1 MNKNIKRII
10 SMVMVIGAVSAF
22 EPVKYTNI
30 FIAEANA
37 SSDIYLKGISVMD
50 ADDIVLTKSKKTYS
64 TAVPNSTDKAYI
76 KVTTNDEDDVVKID
90 GQTPEKV
97 SSRKYSIELDLE
109 KGKNEFEIEVESED
123 GDDSRTYTLKIDRG
137 GKQSTDEDSV
147 FLDMINVDYG
157 EVEFEKEKTEY
168 DLEVEEDVTEIRIQ
182 AKPEE
187 SSTKVYIEGN
197 RVDEDD
203 KYRRTVKLVNG
214 ENCVKIEI
222 EDEDDEDNTKTYT
235 LNIYRGENPN
245 SNIKVDTSKFDNEQ
259 DEIYLDNLK
268 VNDGDL
274 KISPNFNKKI
284 TSYTLDVE
292 ESTDSIIVK
301 GDTEYD
307 ANIVKINGSTADSK
321 NRKRVQLTPGKNII
335 EVQVNNDVDDDD
347 KDDYLKRVYTL
358 TVYRGTSEGTSETD
372 RTETS
377 VDTDKENNQTTSEN
391 NGQGSVNIGNVDT
404 SVKPSQWV
412 NVNGQWQYNDVSGN
426 PLKNTWFYDN
436 SNGKTYYLQ
445 ADGNMAT
452 GWIIYNGSWYYLDQS
467 GAKQTGWQ
475 HLGSSWYY
483 LDSEGKMQT
492 GWFKDSNGKWYYLYD
507 SGAMAFNTTID
518 GYKLGSDG
526 AWIK

>member
-10 SMVMVIGAVSAF
+10 AMVMAIGAVSAF
-22 EPVKYTNI
+22 EPVKYSEI
-30 FIAEANA
+30 FTTEANA
-37 SSDIYLKGISVMD
+37 SSDIYLKSISVMD
-50 ADDIVLTKSKKTYS
+50 GDDIVLTKSKKTYS

-76 KVTTNDEDDVVKID
+76 RVTTNDEDDIVKID
-90 GQTPEKV
+90 GENPEKV
-97 SSRKYSIELDLE
+97 SSRKYSIVLDLE

-168 DLEVEEDVTEIRIQ
+168 DLEVEEDVSEIRIQ

-197 RVDEDD
+197 IVDEDD
-203 KYRRTVKLVNG
+203 KYRRTVKLVKG
-214 ENCVKIEI
+214 ANCVKIEI

-235 LNIYRGENPN
+235 LNIYRGKNPN

-259 DEIYLDNLK
+259 DEIYLDNLT

-284 TSYTLDVE
+284 TSYTLDVDE
-292 ESTDSIIVK
+292 DTENIIVK

-307 ANIVKINGSTADSK
+307 ANIVKINGNTADSK
-321 NRKRVQLTPGKNII
+321 NKKRVKLVPGKNVI
-335 EVQVNNDVDDDD
+335 EVQVNTDVDDDD
-347 KDDYLKRVYTL
+347 KDDYLKRIYTL
-358 TVYRGTSEGTSETD
+358 TVYRGTSEGTSETNKKETVTN
-372 RTETS
+372 TEDKKEET
-377 VDTDKENNQTTSEN
+377 TAEEKKENAVGTEN
-391 NGQGSVNIGNVDT
+391 NSN
-404 SVKPSQWV
+404 VKPSQWV

-452 GWIIYNGSWYYLDQS
+452 GWIIYNGYWYYLDQS

-475 HLGSSWYY
+475 HLGSYWYY

-492 GWFKDSNGKWYYLYD
+492 GWLHDSDGKWYYLYD
-507 SGAMAFNTTID
+507 SGAMAYSTTID
-518 GYKLGSDG
+518 GYKLGADG

>member
-10 SMVMVIGAVSAF
+10 AMVMAIGAISVF
-22 EPVKYTNI
+22 EPVKYSEI
-30 FIAEANA
+30 FTTEANA
-37 SSDIYLKGISVMD
+37 SSDIYLKSISVMD
-50 ADDIVLTKSKKTYS
+50 GDDITLTKSKKTY
-64 TAVPNSTDKAYI
+64 TTNVPNSTDVAYI
-76 KVTTNDEDDVVKID
+76 RVTANDRDDVITID
-90 GQTPEKV
+90 GTKMEN
-97 SSRKYSIELDLE
+97 SSNRKYQYEYELE
-109 KGKNEFEIEVESED
+109 KGMNEIEIEVESKD

-137 GKQSTDEDSV
+137 GKESDDEDSV

-168 DLEVEEDVTEIRIQ
+168 DLEVDEDVSEIRIQ

-203 KYRRTVKLVNG
+203 KYRKTVKLSKGANTVT
-214 ENCVKIEI
+214 IDL
-222 EDEDDEDNTKTYT
+222 EDEDDEDNTKRYT
-235 LNIYRGENPN
+235 LNIYRGKNPN
-245 SNIKVDTSKFDNEQ
+245 SNVVIDTSKFDTTQ
-259 DEIYLDNLK
+259 DAIYLDNLL

-284 TSYTLDVE
+284 TSYTLDVD

-321 NRKRVQLTPGKNII
+321 NRKRVQLIPGKNII
-335 EVQVNNDVDDDD
+335 EVQVNNDVDNDD
-347 KDDYLKRVYTL
+347 KDYEKRVYTL
-358 TVYRGTSEGTSETD
+358 TVYRGTSQGTSATD
-372 RTETS
+372 ITES
-377 VDTDKENNQTTSEN
+377 VGTTDKDNDQTTAEN
-391 NGQGSVNIGNVDT
+391 NGQNSSESENPNT

-412 NVNGQWQYNDVSGN
+412 NINGQWQYNDVSGQ

-436 SNGKTYYLQ
+436 SNGKTYYLK

-452 GWIIYNGSWYYLDQS
+452 GWIIYNGYWYYLDQS

-475 HLGSSWYY
+475 HLSSSWYY
-483 LDSEGKMQT
+483 LDGEGKMQT
-492 GWFKDSNGKWYYLYD
+492 GWFEDSNGKWYYLYD
-507 SGAMAFNTTID
+507 SGAMASNTTID